1 MRSLTELHSIETI
14 SDNRLWNALS
24 FFSSLKLFSFN
35 ATGFDWSMII
45 RIFDH
50 THISLI
56 TLNFLSLLEP
66 PPDILYPPVLVTP
79 LGQLVHGCMNSRWA
93 HIRSID
99 LQNCQC
105 SGEALQYLIRSCR
118 NILKFH
124 LHGSLLVRDANLNL
138 MLVGMPLLECIDFSQ
153 LFGVERFIMSRTLHR
168 SLRSL
173 KITRS
178 PFFRVILL
186 DPSCE
191 YSSSLLVSCDF
202 SSTAVTNESISR
214 IVSCSPRLENL
225 ILRECVSIVGSLS
238 ILSRSLTHMDLQHSS
253 RISSLGIYCP
263 SLTHLHVLGC
273 LNLQS
278 MTINSFEL
286 RSLDLSMLT
295 KLSKLEVN
303 CHCISDINFSGC
315 RKLIEAKVSIRSP
328 FSRSFKKKY
337 YRCHN
342 IEEQDGKNDPD
353 FLHFSCN
360 HIKCTVEPVPL
371 PVGSIQPNFV
381 NIRRHQFVQRSSSI

>member
-1 MRSLTELHSIETI
+1 MRSLTEIHSIETI
-14 SDNRLWNALS
+14 SDDSLKNALS

-66 PPDILYPPVLVTP
+66 PPDILYPSVQVIP
-79 LGQLVHGCMNSRWA
+79 LGPLIPGCINSRWA

-105 SGEALQYLIRSCR
+105 SGEALQYLVRSCR
-118 NILKFH
+118 NTLKFR
-124 LHGSLLVRDANLNL
+124 LHGSLLVRDKSMNL
-138 MLVGMPLLECIDFSQ
+138 MLVGMPYLECIDFSQ
-153 LFGVERFIMSRTLHR
+153 LFGVERFIMSIMLQR

-173 KITRS
+173 KITKS
-178 PFFRVILL
+178 PFFRAILL

-191 YSSSLLVSCDF
+191 CSSSLLISCDF
-202 SSTAVTNESISR
+202 SSTAITNESISR
-214 IVSCSPRLENL
+214 IVSCSPRLEKL
-225 ILRECVSIVGSLS
+225 TLCECASIVGNLS
-238 ILSRSLTHMDLQHSS
+238 IPSRSLTHIDFEQSS
-253 RISSLGIYCP
+253 RISSLSFCCP
-263 SLTHLHVLGC
+263 SLTSLHVLGC
-273 LNLQS
+273 LSLQS
-278 MTINSFEL
+278 LAINSFEL

-303 CHCISDINFSGC
+303 CHCISEINFSGC
-315 RKLIEAKVSIRSP
+315 RKLINAKVSIRSP

-337 YRCHN
+337 YRCQN
-342 IEEQDGKNDPD
+342 IEEQHPKHDPD

-360 HIKCTVEPVPL
+360 HVRCTVEAGPL
-371 PVGSIQPNFV
+371 QIGIKQNFV